1 MGLESLGADGCCH
14 PPKNRGH
21 PQRPAPD
28 DEKAKI
34 FSTLASIGPP
44 TRVTQAGG
52 GSRERVDVEYG
63 QGLPAR
69 GVLAAFLLSSDT
81 TAAAPKGW
89 HSPPIQFPRH
99 SVIAHEARSRCSER
113 RVPMREL
120 LGWRRQW
127 VLSA

>member
-14 PPKNRGH
+14 SPKNRRH
-21 PQRPAPD
+21 PQRRAPD

-69 GVLAAFLLSSDT
+69 GVLAALP
-81 TAAAPKGW
+81 A
-89 HSPPIQFPRH
+89 
-99 SVIAHEARSRCSER
+99 VIGYHCCRPEGLA
-113 RVPMREL
+113 
-120 LGWRRQW
+120 
-127 VLSA
+127 LSADPIPAT